1 MAGWNAMSRP
11 RNFAQ
16 PYRAA
21 LIHPTRSRWLTSSTV
36 PTYVPYEKIRAMR
49 AHKITKTRQG
59 TKLTHFADST
69 ETRPSFG
76 PSFSKITECG
86 HLWRTHMNSW
96 SIQQGYGGIEIKVER
111 HNVHSLP
118 GVNQPWVVYC
128 APAEI
133 FYFGHIRCLL
143 VELAHGL

>member
-1 MAGWNAMSRP
+1 MAGWNPMSRP

-16 PYRAA
+16 LYRAA

-36 PTYVPYEKIRAMR
+36 PTYVPYDKIRASR
-49 AHKITKTRQG
+49 AHKITKNRRG

-86 HLWRTHMNSW
+86 HLRRTHMKSW
-96 SIQQGYGGIEIKVER
+96 SILGYGGIEIKVER
-111 HNVHSLP
+111 HDVHSLP
-118 GVNQPWVVYC
+118 GVDQPWVVYS
-128 APAEI
+128 APAEV
-133 FYFGHIRCLL
+133 FYIGHIRRLL